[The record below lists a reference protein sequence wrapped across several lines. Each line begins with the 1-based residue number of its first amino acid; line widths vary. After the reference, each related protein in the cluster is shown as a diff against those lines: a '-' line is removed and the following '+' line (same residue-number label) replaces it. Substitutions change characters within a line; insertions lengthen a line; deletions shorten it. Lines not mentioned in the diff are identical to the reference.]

1 MLNVDVWEKLSK
13 LCAFVLFRPKSVL
26 YVGIKCLN
34 EKSGEEIQLI
44 YPLNCTDPNTERWF
58 HGRQWVR
65 SECKVTH
72 VMIRCEWEKYDCG
85 GGDQFNSL
93 TELIKHYE
101 KNPMV
106 ETTGTVIH
114 LKLRYTAINN

>member
-1 MLNVDVWEKLSK
+1 MLL
-13 LCAFVLFRPKSVL
+13 RPKSVL

-34 EKSGEEIQLI
+34 FYQEISSEKSGEEIQLI
-44 YPLNCTDPNTERWF
+44 YHLNCTDPNTERWF

-65 SECKVTH
+65 SEDKVTH

-93 TELIKHYE
+93 TELIKLYE

-114 LKLRYTAINN
+114 LKLPYTAINN